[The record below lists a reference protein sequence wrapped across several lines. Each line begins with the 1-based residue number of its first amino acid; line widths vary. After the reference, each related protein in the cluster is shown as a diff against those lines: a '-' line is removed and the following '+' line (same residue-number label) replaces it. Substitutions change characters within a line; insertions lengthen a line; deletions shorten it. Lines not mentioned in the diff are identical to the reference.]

1 MNIENGLIK
10 DCRIAFGGMAAT
22 PKRAL
27 ITEGSLKG
35 KTWCY
40 EAINEASKMLN
51 EDFSPLSDWRATKEY
66 RMTVAR
72 NLLHRFFL
80 EHDLEIIEPIQ
91 LHARF

>member
-1 MNIENGLIK
+1 MNIEDGLVK
-10 DCRIAFGGMAAT
+10 DCRIAFGGMAAI

-27 ITEGSLKG
+27 ITENSLEG
-35 KTWCY
+35 KAWCY
-40 EAINEASKMLN
+40 ETINEASKMLN

-91 LHARF
+91 LNARF

>member
-1 MNIENGLIK
+1 
-10 DCRIAFGGMAAT
+10 MAAT

-51 EDFSPLSDWRATKEY
+51 EELPMISEEGKVIWEKV
-66 RMTVAR
+66 TVEGK
-72 NLLHRFFL
+72 NITSICVIKIETPGKIVSKIICILH
-80 EHDLEIIEPIQ
+80 EHTYQ
-91 LHARF
+91 KA